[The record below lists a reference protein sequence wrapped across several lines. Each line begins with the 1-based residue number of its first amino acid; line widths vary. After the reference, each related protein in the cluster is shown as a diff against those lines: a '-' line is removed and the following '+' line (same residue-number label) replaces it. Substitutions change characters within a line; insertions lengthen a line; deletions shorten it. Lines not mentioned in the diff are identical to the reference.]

1 MIGLIHHSSKPS
13 TSYQRKIV
21 LYDKGDF
28 DSHRQQVTDVDWETM
43 FGHDDVDTIVDI
55 IANMFLNTADNT
67 IPNRLITVRKD
78 SRPWITISIKNFIRR
93 KNQIHKKAK
102 HANSINHGEKYRITR
117 NKCNN
122 LIKMAKNDYFSTISD
137 KLMF

>member
-1 MIGLIHHSSKPS
+1 LTVIGLIHHSSKPS

-78 SRPWITISIKNFIRR
+78 SRPWITISITNFIRR

-102 HANSINHGEKYRITR
+102 
-117 NKCNN
+117 
-122 LIKMAKNDYFSTISD
+122 
-137 KLMF
+137 